1 MADNIIRN
9 EHAEVSF
16 YTSFSNNTCQAWYS
30 ESLKWGHIEKICIS
44 LWKRTVFGDL
54 LLPGRLT
61 WPCLLR
67 SSVSVSVS
75 VWVIWRITNRQT
87 FRSMPILNS
96 AYHTKSWYDELQIGR
111 LLKSMPILNSAYFTA
126 WYAELRIGILLKVCQ
141 FLIRHTLPNA
151 DL

>member
-1 MADNIIRN
+1 MSWILIWVTRLIANTQLKMRGKLGSYRDYIKG
-9 EHAEVSF
+9 F
-16 YTSFSNNTCQAWYS
+16 PTS
-30 ESLKWGHIEKICIS
+30 
-44 LWKRTVFGDL
+44 R
-54 LLPGRLT
+54 
-61 WPCLLR
+61 CLLR

-96 AYHTKSWYDELQIGR
+96 AY
-111 LLKSMPILNSAYFTA
+111 FTA
-126 WYAELRIGILLKVCQ
+126 WYAELRIGILLKVCRFLIRHTLKVCRFLIRHTLPHGMTIWRRHSVKYAELRIGILLKVCR